1 MPTNPPA
8 LAPATCVMCH
18 AALDV
23 LRAQEARTC
32 RKPGCVHG
40 YAMLPEQAKCRQCG
54 VPLPL
59 ARQGIGDC
67 GGLACVQ
74 QATRQRLS
82 AARAAHEAAWER
94 GRALVADAEAAR
106 GSSADEAAHHG
117 MAIVPRNH
125 VRSTRMRRKRRRELE
140 AHVRQ
145 KLVDMR
151 EQSAEQ
157 IARHRAQPAPLPP
170 ELGPLF
176 GAACAACRGHCCR
189 GAGTHAFINERTL
202 QEYLAR
208 HPGAT
213 DDEVVAAYLSHVPP
227 RSQLPGCV
235 YQGPKGCTLPRDM
248 RSAICNSHL
257 CHGLERA
264 LAHHREVAPLN
275 ALHVLHREGQMVS
288 YRRLVVLP
296 SAD

>member
-1 MPTNPPA
+1 MPINPPA
-8 LAPATCVMCH
+8 LAAATCVVCQTT
-18 AALDV
+18 LDV
-23 LRAQEARTC
+23 LRAQESKVC
-32 RKPGCVHG
+32 RNPACVHR
-40 YAMLPEQAKCRQCG
+40 YAMLPDQAKCRQCG

-67 GGLACVQ
+67 GALACIQ
-74 QATRQRLS
+74 QGTRQRLS
-82 AARAAHEAAWER
+82 EARAAHEAAWAR
-94 GRALVADAEAAR
+94 GRALVAEVESAR
-106 GSSADEAAHHG
+106 GTTESEARHHG
-117 MAIVPRNH
+117 VAIVPRNH
-125 VRSTRMRRKRRRELE
+125 VRSTRMRKTRRRELE

-151 EQSAEQ
+151 EQTAEQ
-157 IARHRAQPAPLPP
+157 IARHRAQPEPLPA

-176 GAACAACRGHCCR
+176 GATCAACRGHCCR

-202 QEYLAR
+202 QEYLTR
-208 HPGAT
+208 HPGAS
-213 DDEVVAAYLSHVPP
+213 DDEVVAAYLSHVPA

-264 LAHHREVAPLN
+264 LAHHREVAPLH
-275 ALHVLHREGQMVS
+275 ALHVLHREGSAIS

-296 SAD
+296 SSD